1 MADFSDEWDMAEVEE
16 AEKRAFDECYPGGVL
31 PFQGPRDPLSNFYP
45 CEIAYGGRTFSSAEQ
60 LYQYRKCVCH
70 RDYLTAELVMRTKT
84 ARESKAAA
92 RNVVEFSADWDRVA
106 VMREVAACK
115 YRQVPEVRREL
126 LERHRDAYI
135 VEAVRGDLFW
145 SCGYDKRRAASVHP
159 TLYPGRNEM
168 GRIWMRVREREI

>member
-16 AEKRAFDECYPGGVL
+16 AEKRAFDECYSGGVL

-45 CEIAYGGRTFSSAEQ
+45 CEIAYGGRTFSSSEQ

-92 RNVVEFSADWDRVA
+92 RSVVESSAGWDRVA

-126 LERHRDAYI
+126 ERHPAVYI
-135 VEAVRGDLFW
+135 VVRVLSFQVPVVTIPV
-145 SCGYDKRRAASVHP
+145 SSIHP
-159 TLYPGRNEM
+159 ILG
-168 GRIWMRVREREI
+168 